1 MIHED
6 ILNESTREEMMKEDF
21 VIGGLRAAEGE
32 KVSDFLKVV
41 NSDLE
46 MPVTLISGRKEGPTI
61 LICGGVHN
69 AEYVGIQA
77 AMELADE
84 IDPETVSG
92 NILVIRL
99 ANRSGF
105 EHRTMSLVYEDG
117 KNLNRVF
124 PGKALGTVADKI
136 AFTMESEVFSKIDY
150 YIDLHSGDGF
160 EGLESYVYCLGNA
173 SDYVIETSRKMAEI
187 AHVDYLVVSMNNT
200 GGAYNYAG
208 SLGIPS
214 ILLERGGNSTWC
226 RSLVEEDKH
235 DVKNILRYLGILEGN
250 AHIHGEP
257 PRQVSP
263 VTYEDAP
270 VSGCWYPKFQPGET
284 FQEGEVLGEIK
295 DYFGKTLFTYRAKHG
310 GIILYETISL
320 CIMKDSPM
328 VAYGVWD
335 ESEYGKIVKDCP
347 VCGNNDRELDHDH
360 FEKHKAHRH
369 DHSHKEG

>member
-1 MIHED
+1 MVC
-6 ILNESTREEMMKEDF
+6 MKEEF
-21 VIGGLRAAEGE
+21 RIGTLSAKEGE
-32 KVSDFLKVV
+32 KTNGFLKIV
-41 NSDLE
+41 NTDLE
-46 MPVTLISGRKEGPTI
+46 IPVTLINGRKEGRTI

-84 IDPETVSG
+84 IDPEQVSG

-105 EHRTMSLVYEDG
+105 EHRTMSLVFEDG

-124 PGKALGTVADKI
+124 PGTAQGTIADKI
-136 AFTMESEVFSKIDY
+136 AYTMETEVFSKIDY

-173 SDYVIETSRKMAEI
+173 SEYVIQKSREMAEI
-187 AHVDYLVVSMNNT
+187 AHVDYLVVSMTNS

-214 ILLERGGNSTWC
+214 ILLERGSNSTWC
-226 RSLVEEDKH
+226 RSLVDEDKH
-235 DVKNILRYLGILEGN
+235 DVTNILRYLGILEGE
-250 AHIHGEP
+250 AHRHGEGP
-257 PRQVSP
+257 IEVSP
-263 VTYEDAP
+263 VIYEDAP
-270 VSGCWYPKFQPGET
+270 AAGCWYPAFHPGET
-284 FQEGEVLGEIK
+284 FRKGEPLGQIK
-295 DYFGKTLFTYRAKHG
+295 DYFGNVLHTCYAKND

-328 VAYGVWD
+328 VAYGIWD
-335 ESEYGKIVKDCP
+335 EEKRGKIVKECP
-347 VCGNNDRELDHDH
+347 VCGDDGHH
-360 FEKHKAHRH
+360 AHP
-369 DHSHKEG
+369 HS